1 MMARSP
7 FGESSVVFT
16 ALATIQCGLP
26 PAPLVG
32 WDQLALIRKGPRHE
46 CHAVGGGPRSCDL
59 GTKQLTRLS
68 RSGGA
73 VGREGG
79 FIGRGPVPWMAADD

>member
-1 MMARSP
+1 MFACADLKVEP
-7 FGESSVVFT
+7 
-16 ALATIQCGLP
+16 ALS
-26 PAPLVG
+26 
-32 WDQLALIRKGPRHE
+32 DD
-46 CHAVGGGPRSCDL
+46 HAVGGGPRSCDL

-79 FIGRGPVPWMAADD
+79 EPAPWVAADDRVHLNDSSMSTVSL

>member
-1 MMARSP
+1 M
-7 FGESSVVFT
+7 
-16 ALATIQCGLP
+16 P
-26 PAPLVG
+26 PAMVPG
-32 WDQLALIRKGPRHE
+32 SGDA
-46 CHAVGGGPRSCDL
+46 

-79 FIGRGPVPWMAADD
+79 EPAPWVAADDWIQINDSTMSTVAIALTVSIIK